1 MGSQIIRVASY
12 TSGSINAIGREE
24 YRARYNHK
32 NTNIDIERSRLNVS
46 IGNKQAT
53 LYQAWKDR
61 VDAMG
66 LRFAGKKDQVAMEQM
81 LVTASPDFFKN
92 VGWDK
97 EAARGW
103 EQADIPREIKQYFND
118 SLRFM
123 KDYLGKENIISATI
137 HFDEETPHLHVDYIP
152 SISGKQKRKDVYLKD
167 ADGKCIRNEKG
178 HAIRA
183 KDANGK
189 TLYEYVDE
197 PPSVNR
203 SQFWAERG
211 GRQSYRTMQDLFHE
225 RVASSYGLDRGE
237 IGSDRKHEDQAKHK
251 TRQIKKAM
259 ENSQRELK
267 EVVTER
273 DRTRAEAQGYKQL
286 AEDYKE
292 NILQLAD
299 IAEKTRNPLADLAKT
314 QQAQTINDIVTN
326 SFKLAKKN
334 PKTLKHIG
342 QMLEAAATP
351 TREQTRRRDQ
361 DYER

>member
-24 YRARYNHK
+24 YRAKYNHK

-53 LYQAWKDR
+53 LYQAWKAR

-92 VGWDK
+92 LGWDK
-97 EAARGW
+97 ETARGW
-103 EQADIPREIKQYFND
+103 EQSDIPREIKQYFND

-137 HFDEETPHLHVDYIP
+137 HFDEETPHMHIDYIP

-167 ADGKCIRNEKG
+167 EQGRCIRNERG

-211 GRQSYRTMQDLFHE
+211 GRQSYRTMQNLFHE
-225 RVASSYGLDRGE
+225 KVANAYGLARGE
-237 IGSDRKHEDQAKHK
+237 IGADREHVDQAKYKMQQLKEKIANGNKVVSEQAAHLE
-251 TRQIKKAM
+251 RQRTAIDVNNEKIKKQNETIDRANKALA
-259 ENSQRELK
+259 EVQKDR
-267 EVVTER
+267 EVV
-273 DRTRAEAQGYKQL
+273 
-286 AEDYKE
+286 
-292 NILQLAD
+292 
-299 IAEKTRNPLADLAKT
+299 AKLE
-314 QQAQTINDIVTN
+314 Q
-326 SFKLAKKN
+326 SLG
-334 PKTLKHIG
+334 IG
-342 QMLEAAATP
+342 
-351 TREQTRRRDQ
+351 RSKQTRRSRQ
-361 DYER
+361 TSYDYER